1 MKNLFG
7 ISFMSAGIALITG
20 ALVLSACNVNKHIP
34 VENILLDMT
43 SMSMNRGEVLTLG
56 VTIYPETASVEGL
69 EWTSSDESI
78 ALVDKNGTITA
89 TNVGSVTITV
99 SSEGITATCDV
110 TVVQPPYG
118 ISLNLTECSLDLGE
132 SISLEATVEPDNATD
147 KRVSWAS
154 NNPSVAIVSEEGTV
168 TAVGGGTAL
177 IVATTQVGG
186 VARGCTVIVQSIGI
200 ENDHIWVDLDLPS
213 GIKWARTNVGA
224 LSQLDHGDFFAWGE
238 TEPKD
243 YYHWSTLKYYETD
256 EYGGHFTKYNK
267 VVWENP
273 KNKDVLEPMDDAA
286 TVNWGG
292 GWRTPTKIE
301 MEELK
306 NECNWLW
313 TSIEG
318 TLGFK
323 ITSKNNSSYIFLP
336 VTGAWSYK
344 TYDDRGLTG
353 YYWCSTMDDYPA
365 DLASALNIYAFTAS
379 FGSCPRWYG
388 FAVRPVCD

>member
-1 MKNLFG
+1 MERIIL
-7 ISFMSAGIALITG
+7 SFKKCILWLMPFFCAI
-20 ALVLSACNVNKHIP
+20 VLSACTVNKYIP
-34 VENILLDMT
+34 VESVLLDKT
-43 SMSMNRGEVLTLG
+43 SLTMIIWET
-56 VTIYPETASVEGL
+56 VTLDATVYPENTSVKDL
-69 EWTSSDESI
+69 VWTSSDESI
-78 ALVDKNGTITA
+78 ALIDNNGTITPMGF
-89 TNVGSVTITV
+89 GSVTIAV
-99 SSEGITATCDV
+99 SCDGITATCDV
-110 TVVQPPYG
+110 TVVPTG
-118 ISLNLTECSLDLGE
+118 LNLDEYILDPGE
-132 SISLEATVEPDNATD
+132 SFSLEAKVEYDEAINKSVLWSSSD
-147 KRVSWAS
+147 
-154 NNPSVAIVSEEGTV
+154 PSVATVSEDGTV
-168 TAVGGGTAL
+168 TAVGGGKVE
-177 IVATTQVGG
+177 IVAASPV
-186 VARGCTVIVQSIGI
+186 RGAAYVCTVIVQAIGL
-200 ENDHIWVDLDLPS
+200 ECDRIWVDLKLPS
-213 GIKWARTNVGA
+213 GTKWARTNVGA
-224 LSQLDHGDFFAWGE
+224 LSQLEHGDFFAWGE
-238 TEPKD
+238 TEPKE

-365 DLASALNIYAFTAS
+365 DLASTLNIYAFTAS